1 MYDPALGVT
10 VGVPGGVVSILL
22 TVAVTDPV
30 FPTESINW
38 NVNDPLL
45 VKVYV
50 SRPPLLVTVTDLSG
64 VIVAVTDPFVGV
76 VIL

>member
-50 SRPPLLVTVTDLSG
+50 SKPPLLVTVTDLLG
-64 VIVAVTDPFVGV
+64 VMVAVTDPFVGE
-76 VIL
+76 VIS